1 VPIQHAVET
10 RVDRSVDGMDRG
22 SARMKVEMAIT
33 SRDFTA
39 IGEASAR
46 LEAQGLDCGIIFE
59 SSHDPFMQ
67 VLLSAQQTARL
78 SIATGVAIA
87 FARSP
92 MIVAQTASDLQALSA
107 GRFILG
113 LGSQIKPHIEKR
125 FSMPWS
131 KPAARMREYVAAMRA
146 IWQSWESGERLNF
159 RGEFYTHTLMTPV
172 FSPGPNPFGTPPV
185 FVAGVGPKM
194 IEVAGEVGDGMY
206 VHPLNTPA
214 YVADVVLPRLAK
226 GFEIAGRKRIDF
238 EISCQTI
245 TMMGG
250 NDEQI
255 QAARNKA
262 KGQISF
268 YGSTPAYKV
277 VLDHMG
283 VGDIHPEL
291 NRLSKEGKW
300 LEMMGLISDDMLE
313 EIGVSGT
320 PAEVGAK
327 LAARNGGFAD
337 RTMIT
342 LYDETADRDAV
353 SDLVGALRGALP

>member
-1 VPIQHAVET
+1 
-10 RVDRSVDGMDRG
+10 
-22 SARMKVEMAIT
+22 MKIEMAILE
-33 SRDFTA
+33 RDFTTV
-39 IGEASAR
+39 GETAAR
-46 LEAQGLDCGIIFE
+46 LEAQGIDCGILFE
-59 SSHDPFMQ
+59 SARDPFLQ
-67 VLLSAQQTARL
+67 VLLCAQRTERL
-78 SIATGVAIA
+78 ELATGIAIA

-92 MIVAQTASDLQALSA
+92 MTVAQTANDLQALSR

-131 KPAARMREYVAAMRA
+131 KPAARMREYVQAIRA
-146 IWQSWESGERLNF
+146 IWHSWETGDRLQF
-159 RGEFYTHTLMTPV
+159 RGEFYTHTLMTPA
-172 FSPGPNPFGTPPV
+172 FNPGPNPFGMPPI

-194 IEVAGEVGDGMY
+194 IEVAGEVGDGMF
-206 VHPLNTPA
+206 VHPLNTPSF
-214 YVADVVLPRLAK
+214 VQDVVLPSLRR
-226 GFEIAGRKRIDF
+226 GFDAAGRKRSDF
-238 EISCQTI
+238 QISCQTI
-245 TMMGG
+245 TMMGS

-255 QAARNKA
+255 ATARNKA

-300 LEMMGLISDDMLE
+300 GEMMGLVTDDMLD

-320 PAEVGAK
+320 PAEIGAK
-327 LAARNGGFAD
+327 LADRNASFD

-342 LYDETADRDAV
+342 LYDETGDPDAV
-353 SDLVGALRGALP
+353 TDLIRAIRAAAQQ